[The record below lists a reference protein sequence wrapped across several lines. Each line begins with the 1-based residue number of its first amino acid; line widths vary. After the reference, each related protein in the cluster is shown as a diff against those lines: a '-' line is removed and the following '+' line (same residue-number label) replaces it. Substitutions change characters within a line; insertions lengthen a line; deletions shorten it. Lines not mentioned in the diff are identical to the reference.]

1 MGRILNGQWTSANL
15 GKINKSMINN
25 CILDSVI
32 TCSSHNTG
40 LGVLY
45 LSDSAIVVQHA
56 AFDRHL
62 IGGDRSRVIMIVCLA
77 GEFKAARS
85 WNLTTRQDVND
96 AWGSSTNRLGSELK
110 PFRYHNLTTIS
121 HYEHITIDELLV
133 EGKCP
138 SSCNIDREIVV
149 SCQIG

>member
-1 MGRILNGQWTSANL
+1 
-15 GKINKSMINN
+15 MINY

-32 TCSSHNTG
+32 TCFSHNTG

-85 WNLTTRQDVND
+85 
-96 AWGSSTNRLGSELK
+96 
-110 PFRYHNLTTIS
+110 
-121 HYEHITIDELLV
+121 
-133 EGKCP
+133 
-138 SSCNIDREIVV
+138 
-149 SCQIG
+149 